1 MIGRTEFPDH
11 LEDDEDHKSAL
22 MDLIVESELGECH
35 PAIAVPC
42 TVSLLPAAAVYH
54 TVVCPTTVVRPVA
67 ATSPLIAHAST
78 VGEYT
83 DDVIKESRRK
93 QLFAMKIKD
102 LVELATHNK
111 ISDEKLEEAEERSSP
126 LDPMDDLL
134 TLPMGK
140 YFQKLEKSGDFGK
153 LPTMARCY
161 VGANLSEGFCER
173 IISAGNQV
181 CRIC

>member
-1 MIGRTEFPDH
+1 
-11 LEDDEDHKSAL
+11 
-22 MDLIVESELGECH
+22 
-35 PAIAVPC
+35 
-42 TVSLLPAAAVYH
+42 
-54 TVVCPTTVVRPVA
+54 
-67 ATSPLIAHAST
+67 
-78 VGEYT
+78 
-83 DDVIKESRRK
+83 
-93 QLFAMKIKD
+93 MKIKD
-102 LVELATHNK
+102 LVELANHNK